1 MTSLK
6 SALLLSVCILTACG
20 GGGGGGGG
28 GGDKTPPTTTPPVQ
42 TDNGST
48 NNNAGTQPQ
57 PQPSASAP
65 ASLATGGTLAGYTY
79 TTPQGFAYT
88 MRNTGINPVYV
99 FTESLTNTDGTRHSA
114 TSWCCGR
121 MSYTTFGTWTD
132 FKTGRHDVFY
142 TGEPTLAANVP
153 TQGTATYVGDAMRE
167 NIRSEATFNV
177 DFAAKTISGN
187 IAAGEAFGSAV
198 AMQGNI
204 ADGGFTGKAQSGGQD
219 GTFTGHFNGPVA
231 QELGGLA
238 SFADTSKNVAFG
250 ATRQ

>member
-1 MTSLK
+1 MTLLK
-6 SALLLSVCILTACG
+6 PALLLSVCIMTACG

-48 NNNAGTQPQ
+48 DNNAGTTPT
-57 PQPSASAP
+57 PPASAP
-65 ASLATGGTLAGYTY
+65 ASQATGGTISGYTY
-79 TTPQGFAYT
+79 TTPQGRQYT
-88 MRNTGINPVYV
+88 MRGTGIEPSYV
-99 FTESLTNTDGTRHSA
+99 FTQSITSTDGSRHSA

-132 FKTGRHDVFY
+132 FKTGKHDVFY

-153 TQGTATYVGDAMRE
+153 TQGTATYIGHGLRE
-167 NIRSEATFNV
+167 DVRSDATFNV
-177 DFAAKTISGN
+177 DFGAKTINGN
-187 IAAGEAFGSAV
+187 IAAAEGFGSAV

-219 GTFTGHFNGPVA
+219 GTFTGHFNGPAA
-231 QELGGLA
+231 QELGGIA
-238 SFADTSKNVAFG
+238 SFADTTQNVAFG